1 MPSWHVQRGVEA
13 LYLIKNRKLRNCGRM
28 NDDSYDQLVDTN
40 MKVVTFLG
48 LKKKVSSILVLM

>member
-13 LYLIKNRKLRNCGRM
+13 LYLNKNRKLRNCGRM

-48 LKKKVSSILVLM
+48 LKKKVYSILE